1 MKINNCQFYRYSH
14 CGGRFGAFCELL
26 QKKKKMSDIE
36 TERCL
41 NLRGEER
48 EREREREREHHRT
61 HVQFTH
67 PSVDNISIHIY
78 ILCNI

>member
-1 MKINNCQFYRYSH
+1 MGDLVQFLR
-14 CGGRFGAFCELL
+14 AAAA
-26 QKKKKMSDIE
+26 KKNKKLSDIE

-41 NLRGEER
+41 NLRGE
-48 EREREREREHHRT
+48 EREREHHRT